1 MTEKITILVPTY
13 KRRRFLPLLIR
24 NIKLQDYPHSLLK
37 VIIDD
42 DSPEEDKLIISE
54 QELKDVQEHL
64 YPIQLEYKFIK
75 NKRSIG
81 KKRNELI
88 KSADTKIVTFM
99 DDDDVYLPTYITYQY
114 ELLKENKAG
123 CVGSNKMIFTM
134 SEKDWEV
141 YAIDCGSVKCLIHEA
156 TLMMTKKWF
165 KASCGFENSSQGE
178 GKTIFQGNEKNV
190 VISDVMRCMIC
201 LQHPWNTI
209 DKLQFCKDE
218 TKVDIQINDDLIKI
232 LEKILKTNS
241 TNNSRD

>member
-1 MTEKITILVPTY
+1 MEPITILVPTY

-24 NIKLQDYPHSLLK
+24 NIKFQEYPHKLLE

-42 DSPEEDKLIISE
+42 DSPEDEKLIISN
-54 QELKDVQEHL
+54 QELKDIQEHL
-64 YPIQLEYKFIK
+64 HPIKLQYKYCK

-81 KKRNELI
+81 KKRNDLV
-88 KSADTKIVTFM
+88 KSATSKIITFM
-99 DDDDVYLPTYITYQY
+99 DDDDVYMPTYISYQY
-114 ELLKENKAG
+114 QLLKENKAG

-134 SEKDWEV
+134 SEKEWEV
-141 YAIDCGSVKCLIHEA
+141 YAIDCGEVKSLIHEA

-178 GKTIFQGNEKNV
+178 GKTIFQGNERKV
-190 VISDVMRCMIC
+190 IISDVMKCMIC

-218 TKVDIQINDDLIKI
+218 SRVNIDINDDLKNI

-241 TNNSRD
+241 NNNSRE